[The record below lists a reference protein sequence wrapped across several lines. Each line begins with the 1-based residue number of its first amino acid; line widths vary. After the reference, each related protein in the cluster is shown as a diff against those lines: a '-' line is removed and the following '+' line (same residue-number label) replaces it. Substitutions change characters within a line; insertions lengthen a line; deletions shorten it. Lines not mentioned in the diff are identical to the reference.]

1 MVGLTNGGDLLEVM
15 PAVHELEHAPLVYIE
30 RAEDRVGGELGG
42 AAEEGFG
49 LAEEQVEMGEVFRSG
64 MGEVFAGEWLG
75 DWLRRDHGRR
85 FAARGEVSA
94 TRDCVL
100 KDALLQG

>member
-1 MVGLTNGGDLLEVM
+1 VGFTNDGDLFEVM

-30 RAEDRVGGELGG
+30 RAEDGVAGKLGG

-49 LAEEQVEMGEVFRSG
+49 FVEEQVEMGEVLRG
-64 MGEVFAGEWLG
+64 GVGEVFAGEWMG

-100 KDALLQG
+100 KDPLPQG